1 MNIVMISGRVE
12 RIDTHDSHTVVVVRV
27 MGANGNSYAVRCY
40 ARGGVENYVQS
51 EIYDGQN
58 VIVYG
63 SLSGKTIKTDN
74 GFSYYCNVNIHNIA
88 ILNQLEY
95 GGYRE

>member
-40 ARGGVENYVQS
+40 ARGGVENYIHS
-51 EIYDGQN
+51 EIYNGQD
-58 VIVYG
+58 VIIYG

-95 GGYRE
+95 GSYRE

>member
-12 RIDTHDSHTVVVVRV
+12 RIDICDSHTVVVVRV
-27 MGANGNSYAVRCY
+27 MGANGNSYAIRCY
-40 ARGGVENYVQS
+40 ARGGVENYIHS
-51 EIYDGQN
+51 EIYNGQN

-95 GGYRE
+95 GSYKE